1 MFLIIYKDYFLL
13 YFTYLFIC
21 EMKINS
27 HPEKKLEGI
36 LKQEI
41 LFKSAKKMM
50 KELSKIIE
58 TILIRERYLRVA

>member
-1 MFLIIYKDYFLL
+1 
-13 YFTYLFIC
+13 
-21 EMKINS
+21 MKINS

-50 KELSKIIE
+50 KELSKIVE
-58 TILIRERYLRVA
+58 TMIIRERHLRVTQYGL